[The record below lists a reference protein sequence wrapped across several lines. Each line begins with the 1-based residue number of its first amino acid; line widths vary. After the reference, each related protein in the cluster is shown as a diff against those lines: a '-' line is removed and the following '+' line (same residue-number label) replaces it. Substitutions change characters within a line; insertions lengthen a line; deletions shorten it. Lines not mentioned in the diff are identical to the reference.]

1 MPKACSPKPEP
12 TRPKRKRARKRAA
25 SAGGPAELRRRALAM
40 FDMEEVRKE
49 ARYVMFHNDPS
60 AHDGPPAD
68 PGKKLAFEVLGS
80 AHADRLMRRHVK
92 KLMAETYRLDGLR
105 GVSWRHF

>member
-1 MPKACSPKPEP
+1 MPKCSPKPE
-12 TRPKRKRARKRAA
+12 TKRPKRKRARKGAGA
-25 SAGGPAELRRRALAM
+25 MSAPAELRRRALAM

-68 PGKKLAFEVLGS
+68 PGKKLAFEVLGKK
-80 AHADRLMRRHVK
+80 HARRLMDRHVK